1 MAPNTPIKR
10 SYRAA
15 VPSFED
21 GASTPRD
28 FLENCLEAIDR
39 LEPEIGAF
47 TATNIEGARKAADA
61 SAERWKSGNPLS
73 LIDGM
78 PLCIKDIMETADM
91 PTEQGSDLFVG
102 WRGGRDCAAVAALRE
117 AGAVILAKAVTTEF
131 AAQPARGTRNPWD
144 QTRTPGGSSSG
155 TAASVACGMVPGGLG
170 TQGLGSTIR
179 PASFCGVFALKPSFG
194 GINRGGSFDTISQSS
209 TSTFAATLEETWQI
223 ARAITSRAG
232 GDPGYPGVSGP
243 MDAPPPQKPRRVALL
258 YTEGWDRA
266 VDDAKQAID
275 DARRRLEE
283 AGIDVVDKTSHSGV
297 AAVEAAITGGVEL
310 SGGLNNWDFRWPLNT
325 YARDMDKTK
334 LSEQARDRLVAAE
347 AMTHEDYQGLV
358 RKRHRIREIYNGL
371 KADADVCVTLS
382 APGPAPEG
390 LDWTGDAVF
399 AVPSSILGT
408 PSISLPV
415 LEAEGMPLGLQIMG
429 YANDD
434 AAAMAAAR
442 SVLSLYEGE

>member
-1 MAPNTPIKR
+1 MADQTPVKR

-15 VPSFED
+15 VASFED
-21 GASTPRD
+21 GTSSPRD
-28 FLENCLEAIDR
+28 FLEECLAAMEE

-47 TATNIEGARKAADA
+47 VATNIEGARKAADEA
-61 SAERWKSGNPLS
+61 SERWRNGNTLS

-102 WRGGRDCAAVAALRE
+102 WQGGRDCAAVAALRE

-144 QTRTPGGSSSG
+144 LNRTPGGSSSG

-179 PASFCGVFALKPSFG
+179 PASFCGVFAFKPSFG

-223 ARAITSRAG
+223 ARAITARVG
-232 GDPGYPGVSGP
+232 GDPGYLGVSGP
-243 MDAPPPQKPRRVALL
+243 MDAPPATLPKRVALL
-258 YTEGWDRA
+258 ETEGWERT
-266 VDDAKQAID
+266 VPDAKEALIN
-275 DARRRLEE
+275 ARWRLEDS
-283 AGIDVVDKTSHSGV
+283 GIEVIDRTSHSGV
-297 AAVEAAITGGVEL
+297 AAVEMALVGSVDL

-325 YARDMDKTK
+325 YARDMARTK
-334 LSEQARDRLVAAE
+334 LSPQARERLEAAE
-347 AMTHEDYQGLV
+347 TMSLEDYQGLV
-358 RKRHRIREIYNGL
+358 KKRQRIRDIHNGL
-371 KADADVCVTLS
+371 KKDADVCVTLS
-382 APGPAPEG
+382 APGPAPDG

-399 AVPSSILGT
+399 AVPSSVLGT

-415 LEAEGMPLGLQIMG
+415 LEAEGLPLGLQVMG
-429 YANDD
+429 YANED
-434 AAAMAAAR
+434 AAAMATAR
-442 SVLSLYEGE
+442 AVLDLFEDG